1 MARIKMVKTSG
12 GRAQGKS
19 EGASYDEY
27 VAAVA
32 AELMVYKDDGE
43 LDKDSPAP

>member
-1 MARIKMVKTSG
+1 MARIKMVKASG
-12 GRAQGKS
+12 GRAQGKT

-32 AELMVYKDDGE
+32 ASLVSRALHPTLMM
-43 LDKDSPAP
+43 PPN